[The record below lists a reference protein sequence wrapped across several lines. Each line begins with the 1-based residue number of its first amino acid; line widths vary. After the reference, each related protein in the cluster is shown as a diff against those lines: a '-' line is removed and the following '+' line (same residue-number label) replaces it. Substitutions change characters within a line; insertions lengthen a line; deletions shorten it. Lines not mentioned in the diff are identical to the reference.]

1 MQEWIA
7 MKTDG
12 LILDRLEVF
21 VATAKTRNFSAAAR
35 RLSISQAAVSRSI
48 ASLEKRLGLR
58 LFERTTRQV
67 VLTNEGAKFHA
78 RISPLLEH
86 LQDAVTKTLDDKGA
100 ARGMLRVTVDTV
112 FLSVISP
119 ITLGLFVAEN
129 PELTLDLITKD
140 RRSDLR
146 SESVDLDIRFGA
158 VPRGSFIRRKL
169 GETRV
174 LTVAAP
180 RYIERFGRLRSPTDM
195 LAKNHVI
202 IDFCD
207 PITARPFEWTFRN
220 KRKEEVTIPTDGRI
234 IVNDIANMHGLC
246 LAGFGIAQ
254 VLEVAVRDQLRD
266 GRLIALFPDWQEEVF
281 PLIAIYP
288 SRQHTPLK
296 TKTFL
301 NFVVN
306 EVKKT
311 LW

>member
-1 MQEWIA
+1 MR
-7 MKTDG
+7 TDG
-12 LILDRLEVF
+12 VLLDGLEVF
-21 VATAKTRNFSAAAR
+21 IATAKKRSFSAAAKD
-35 RLSISQAAVSRSI
+35 LSISQACVSRSI

-67 VLTNEGAKFHA
+67 VLTNEGAKFYA
-78 RISPLLEH
+78 RVSPLLES

-100 ARGMLRVTVDTV
+100 ARGVLRLAVDTG

-119 ITLGLFVAEN
+119 MALGRFLADN

-146 SESVDLDIRFGA
+146 SEAVDLDIRFGGVA
-158 VPRGSFIRRKL
+158 QGSFIRRKL

-180 RYIERFGRLRSPTDM
+180 RYIERFGSLQSPTEM
-195 LAKNHVI
+195 LTKNHVI

-207 PITARPFEWTFRN
+207 PITACPFEWIFRN
-220 KRKEEVTIPTDGRI
+220 SKKEEVSVPTDGRI

-246 LAGFGIAQ
+246 LAGLGIAQ
-254 VLEVAVRDQLRD
+254 VLEVAVRDYLRD
-266 GRLIALFPDWQEEVF
+266 GRLVALFPEWQEEVF
-281 PLIAIYP
+281 PLIAIFP

-301 NFVVN
+301 NFMAT
-306 EVKKT
+306 EAKT
-311 LW
+311 VLH

>member
-1 MQEWIA
+1 MATFLHITYAIMDSYDNRWISPRWP
-7 MKTDG
+7 G
-12 LILDRLEVF
+12 GF
-21 VATAKTRNFSAAAR
+21 CRNR
-35 RLSISQAAVSRSI
+35 
-48 ASLEKRLGLR
+48 EK
-58 LFERTTRQV
+58 
-67 VLTNEGAKFHA
+67 AKFQRGCERAFYFTSRCQSLDCKFGKAVGVAVVRAHDKT
-78 RISPLLEH
+78 SGT
-86 LQDAVTKTLDDKGA
+86 QDAVTKTLDDKGA
-100 ARGMLRVTVDTV
+100 ARGILRVTVDTV

-119 ITLGLFVAEN
+119 IALGLFLAEN

-195 LAKNHVI
+195 FAKNHVI

-220 KRKEEVTIPTDGRI
+220 KKKEEVAIPTDGRI

-266 GRLIALFPDWQEEVF
+266 GRLVALFPDWQEEVF

-306 EVKKT
+306 EVKKA
-311 LW
+311 L

>member
-1 MQEWIA
+1 MP
-7 MKTDG
+7 TDG
-12 LILDRLEVF
+12 LVLDGLEVF
-21 VATAKTRNFSAAAR
+21 VATAKKQSFSAAAR
-35 RLSISQAAVSRSI
+35 GLSISQASVSRSI
-48 ASLEKRLGLR
+48 ASLERRLGLR

-78 RISPLLEH
+78 RVSPLLES

-119 ITLGLFVAEN
+119 IALGLFLAEN

-140 RRSDLR
+140 RRSDSR

-158 VPRGSFIRRKL
+158 VSRGSFIRRKL

-306 EVKKT
+306 EVKKA

>member
-1 MQEWIA
+1 M
-7 MKTDG
+7 
-12 LILDRLEVF
+12 DRDYGVVLHGLEVF
-21 VATAKTRNFSAAAR
+21 IVTAKKRSFSAAAR
-35 RLSISQAAVSRSI
+35 ELSISQAGVSRSI

-78 RISPLLEH
+78 RVSPLLES
-86 LQDAVTKTLDDKGA
+86 LQDAVAKTLDDKGA
-100 ARGMLRVTVDTV
+100 ARGMLRVAVDTV
-112 FLSVISP
+112 FLKVISP
-119 ITLGLFVAEN
+119 AALARFFAEN
-129 PELTLDLITKD
+129 PELKLDLITKD

-158 VPRGSFIRRKL
+158 VPQGSFIRRKL
-169 GETRV
+169 GETKV

-180 RYIERFGRLRSPTDM
+180 RYVERCGKLQSPGD
-195 LAKNHVI
+195 LLGKNHVI

-207 PITARPFEWTFRN
+207 PFTACPFEWIFRN
-220 KRKEEVTIPTDGRI
+220 RKKEEVSVPSDGRV

-254 VLEVAVRDQLRD
+254 VLEVAVRDHLRS
-266 GRLIALFPDWQEEVF
+266 GRLVVLFPEWQEEVF

-296 TKTFL
+296 TRAFL
-301 NFVVN
+301 NFVAS
-306 EVKKT
+306 EAKT
-311 LW
+311 ALR

>member
-1 MQEWIA
+1 

-12 LILDRLEVF
+12 VVLEGLEVF
-21 VATAKTRNFSAAAR
+21 VAAAKKQSFSGAAR
-35 RLSISQAAVSRSI
+35 ELSISQAGVSRSI

-78 RISPLLEH
+78 RVSPLLES
-86 LQDAVTKTLDDKGA
+86 LQDVVTKTLDDKGA
-100 ARGMLRVTVDTV
+100 ARGMLRVAVDTV
-112 FLSVISP
+112 FLNLISP
-119 ITLGLFVAEN
+119 AALARFLAQN
-129 PELTLDLITKD
+129 SELTLDLITKD

-146 SESVDLDIRFGA
+146 AESLDLDIRFGD
-158 VPRGSFIRRKL
+158 VPQGSFIRKKL
-169 GETRV
+169 GETKV
-174 LTVAAP
+174 LTVATP
-180 RYIERFGRLRSPTDM
+180 RYIERCGKLQSPSD
-195 LAKNHVI
+195 LLKRDHVI
-202 IDFCD
+202 INFCD
-207 PITARPFEWTFRN
+207 PITARPFEWIFRN
-220 KRKEEVTIPTDGRI
+220 KKKEEVSVPTDGRV

-266 GRLIALFPDWQEEVF
+266 GRLIALLPDWQEEVF

-296 TKTFL
+296 TKAFL

-306 EVKKT
+306 EVKKA
-311 LW
+311 L